1 MRDPKE
7 GVALAAIVAKETTNG
22 QWSGLGGGLGIG
34 TSGPGLFVG
43 GMAGTKSEQSKRA
56 AEFDAPEK
64 PKFRLSSVY
73 GPVILFAAIVGAVA
87 FYRSGFFAP
96 GILEEPAATS
106 GKKDFIVSARAALS
120 GMADVVFIVM
130 IPAIIGLF
138 WWCAGPRMKEQ
149 EKEHASELAR
159 AEVAEAIYY
168 RLRYVENDHIV
179 FDPKTGIE
187 TPAGREFILKM
198 IERITDAEMP
208 KIEK

>member
-87 FYRSGFFAP
+87 LYRSGLFAP
-96 GILEEPAATS
+96 GVFEEPAPTTA
-106 GKKDFIVSARAALS
+106 KPDFITTARTGLSSVANAL
-120 GMADVVFIVM
+120 FIVM
-130 IPAIIGLF
+130 IPALVALF
-138 WWCAGPRMKEQ
+138 WWCSGPRMKEQ
-149 EKEHASELAR
+149 EKEHASELERAKV
-159 AEVAEAIYY
+159 AEVIYY

-179 FDPKTGIE
+179 FDPKTGDE
-187 TPAGREFILKM
+187 VPASREFILKM
-198 IERITDAEMP
+198 IEKITDAEMP